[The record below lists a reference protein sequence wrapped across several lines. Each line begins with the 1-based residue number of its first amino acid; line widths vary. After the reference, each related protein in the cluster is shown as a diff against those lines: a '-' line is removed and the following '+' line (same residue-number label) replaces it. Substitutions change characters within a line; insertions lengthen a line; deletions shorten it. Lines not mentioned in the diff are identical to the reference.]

1 MKKNILLAI
10 LILLLQN
17 AFAQDVIVKL
27 NGDEVKAR
35 ILEIKLQEIVYSHP
49 DSMDGKMLML
59 PTAEVFM
66 VRFANGTK
74 EMIAKPDASQ
84 SNELARTPEQMYEL
98 GQKDAQLLYKGNG
111 AMWGSAASSFVF
123 PYGLAG
129 SAAIGLVKPKAEN
142 HPVSDVRYLSDP
154 DYVRGY
160 EDKAKRKKWG
170 KVAAGTGIG
179 LGVASVFIAILVT
192 QVAFMP

>member
-1 MKKNILLAI
+1 MKQSILLG
-10 LILLLQN
+10 LLLVLLQS
-17 AFAQDVIVKL
+17 AFAQDKILKL
-27 NGDEVKAR
+27 NGDEIKAR
-35 ILEIKLQEIVYSHP
+35 VLEIKLQEIVYRHP
-49 DSMDGKMLML
+49 DSMDGKMHML
-59 PTAEVFM
+59 PIAEVFM
-66 VRFANGTK
+66 VQYANGTK
-74 EMIAKPDASQ
+74 EMIAKPVGSQ
-84 SNELARTPEQMYEL
+84 SSEPAKTPEQMYEL